1 MSVRCVVVAC
11 VLLAACSNTPE
22 PPQKNVSAESDA
34 YWQDQRVN
42 QVVAKPAEVIVD
54 MQAGRV
60 AALEQRVNQL
70 EKDRAIDA
78 INGGPLP

>member
-1 MSVRCVVVAC
+1 MRYVVVAC
-11 VLLAACSNTPE
+11 ALLAACSNALE
-22 PPQKNVSAESDA
+22 PPHKNVSAESDA